1 MSSSSNNNILLPLSV
16 LDELAL
22 VVSQYIPSL
31 DFGIDF
37 NNLPEDV
44 LATGQAQPLAAYPN
58 PSALES
64 SSAQINE
71 ELHNQL
77 FKSLK
82 ESVAEVT
89 SALKSQSFEQPQP
102 YTQRPIILADA
113 PEASRRSRG
122 PTTPAGQLTAVCFKL
137 PEAFYRNDID
147 VEKLVPPEANQNPN
161 TQIERKFSFF
171 QRLGGWSIERK
182 WRSNGKNSDMY
193 YRQEGA
199 KSTFRSVGEV
209 VRYIMYEEDP
219 ATNKGKEQEQGEDG
233 SEIKRSRKRNFNH
246 YNDSGVS
253 AVLMSHPRNMEI
265 GGPSHVMNCDDFT
278 IDDVEII
285 GDDERYYLHQNA
297 LDQEGRANAR
307 FTTDN
312 GPTVADDQSYYL
324 DDEMYAIIRDLNP
337 HWVDENL
344 MLEAALAVSNR
355 RREDVI
361 NV

>member
-233 SEIKRSRKRNFNH
+233 
-246 YNDSGVS
+246 
-253 AVLMSHPRNMEI
+253 
-265 GGPSHVMNCDDFT
+265 HVMNCDDFT